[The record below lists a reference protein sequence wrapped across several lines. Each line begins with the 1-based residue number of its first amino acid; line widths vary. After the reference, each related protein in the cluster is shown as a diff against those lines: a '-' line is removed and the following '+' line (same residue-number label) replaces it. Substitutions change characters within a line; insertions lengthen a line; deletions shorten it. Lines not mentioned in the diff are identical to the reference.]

1 MDSIKAI
8 AAATL
13 ICLSAFGQPITTE
26 ERSTTLKELERT
38 RTLMLAAIAGVS
50 EAQAQKKP
58 APDRW
63 SVLEC
68 VEHLALT
75 ERGIF
80 AAMQANLKAPE
91 ASEAERAKTKGKAEM
106 LGQFMP
112 DRSRKATAPV
122 EVAPRGEFKTL
133 AAARAA
139 FEAARK
145 ATIDFVATT
154 DLPLHAHVTKH
165 FAFGELDVYQW
176 FVLMAGHVERHTKQ
190 INEVKATF

>member
-13 ICLSAFGQPITTE
+13 ICLSAFGQAITPE
-26 ERSTTLKELERT
+26 ERSTTLKELDRT
-38 RTLMLAAIAGVS
+38 RTLMLAAIASVS

-91 ASEAERAKTKGKAEM
+91 ASEAERAKTKGKA
-106 LGQFMP
+106 
-112 DRSRKATAPV
+112 TAPV
-122 EVAPRGEFKTL
+122 EVAPREEFKTL

-145 ATIDFVATT
+145 ATIDFVAITN
-154 DLPLHAHVTKH
+154 LPLHSHVTKH